1 MNVDVRPGVLSR
13 RPGAAREKCSAPD
26 TLHSS
31 LLPTGSP
38 GRFDH
43 PPGRGARPSG
53 PAFFRSRRAAEAEH
67 LSADGWEHSRR
78 IAHPL
83 APSHAHDQW
92 PDVIHAQASPRRGPT
107 MRPPFRS
114 SALGHVTVC
123 VRPACAMSQAVRRRG
138 AAPRSR
144 EVGKI
149 RGLRVTQAALP
160 PCISRFQPAA
170 LGDLRRVGL
179 RLAHLLK
186 TSPQRSDTHDWRPV
200 RTPCRLSFSTSHD
213 REPVAGPRLRAP
225 ARGSAGGST

>member
-13 RPGAAREKCSAPD
+13 RPGAAREMCSAPD

-31 LLPTGSP
+31 RLPTGSP

-43 PPGRGARPSG
+43 PPGRGARPPG
-53 PAFFRSRRAAEAEH
+53 PAFSDRGGAAEAARP
-67 LSADGWEHSRR
+67 SPDGWEHSRR

-138 AAPRSR
+138 AAPGPVRSGR
-144 EVGKI
+144 SGAFARRK
-149 RGLRVTQAALP
+149 P
-160 PCISRFQPAA
+160 PC
-170 LGDLRRVGL
+170 RRVLAGSNRRHL
-179 RLAHLLK
+179 R
-186 TSPQRSDTHDWRPV
+186 TSAVSDSGWHIY
-200 RTPCRLSFSTSHD
+200 
-213 REPVAGPRLRAP
+213 
-225 ARGSAGGST
+225 